1 MHSPM
6 YIIIVYDVNVSRV
19 NKVKKFLRQH
29 LVWIQN
35 SVFEGEVTLAEYE
48 RIKNGIKELID
59 ESEDSIVIYKL
70 RSSPK
75 RDIMGVEK
83 NPLDDIL

>member
-1 MHSPM
+1 M

-59 ESEDSIVIYKL
+59 GSEDSIVIYKL

-75 RDIMGVEK
+75 RDIIGVEK

>member
-1 MHSPM
+1 M